1 MADDGDA
8 EDPDFKL
15 YVALGLLKQ
24 FWNPHNL
31 GAETK
36 PDGVPSWRMQQSTG
50 LDPAVVA
57 ALERQLNATID
68 ELEERLRKK
77 STLENARGALQ
88 DAKVMVYPSSNVS
101 LRADFTNNALRA
113 LRKQASAFEG
123 ATEAPTP
130 PPPADAVVA
139 QRDDPCNDFSDD
151 KRRMTEAVGHHGLLT
166 QAMDVEVVD
175 PRLFLQ
181 EEVEWAELKNDAM
194 EHAKHGTYFYRGNYW
209 TLKQLDTLAKKHRE
223 RVEAQVASE
232 SQVDGYRR
240 ARGLIDDRDMGLHN
254 EWEEWTKQEVRKRL
268 LRDNMDAESLER
280 EFARRL
286 VIVHIDVLDEIQRRA
301 STAKSEDPAESVT
314 YGYEMDSLVQNVAH
328 LLKYRRCVKL
338 AKLVYKRQGVGS
350 LHDQYEAKLLN
361 KELAHSHQDESNTE
375 MGIARRIIRQ
385 AHVSNYVH
393 YTYTSPDYVNEQKQ
407 SVRDKQRAAIVD
419 VDKQRGLTYYPEEY
433 PTNPP
438 MAPIMCAAP
447 PRMGKSHLTL
457 LLASFAVKFGGHV
470 EYGVAPNAAIP
481 VAETFERVK
490 RLQWKRQSLRC
501 LKDPKTPQ
509 MDRPPEIGNL
519 NVYSQDESK
528 QIQQMNARIHTL
540 ASDVNAWVLHVR
552 DEAQHVYKVADKMNT
567 ALADSFPIFY
577 GLNMCVSATLLP
589 ACMEGELVG
598 NLNSVRQ
605 LLRVKNSDHPT
616 RSALEKYAI
625 LQPWS
630 FPIGPD
636 FLVPPS
642 TRFFGNTYGNDR
654 YPDDFDD
661 LDDGW
666 YKQIYDPDALVLSRP
681 TNYYGTWLHVKEYRG
696 VDVNDELDAR
706 HIMSESDV
714 YIDDCLV
721 PSRLLHAAML
731 DNPTF
736 GKGAPFNLNVAYDA
750 YLVQFNRR
758 NRKYYDEV
766 SGNIKADRGL
776 RIANQPI
783 HRLTVDAAW
792 VMDHA
797 RAWMDEQPHD
807 IEGTPGGKIYPMLI
821 TAPDFMQI
829 KRLQWVSLMLK
840 VAWLRMH
847 EDYMNNVGRNL
858 PPDEVRERY
867 GVVALVYQS
876 EKSVFSSMAA
886 PEDVGPEVKERKV
899 IAITFDPTLPENRF
913 PMHAYPDLPT
923 GTMESSIFIPTITP
937 KHYEAH
943 EQLFKT
949 IQQRARLRSDGSRQL
964 DQVDPPELFERLNAL
979 QFLLKG
985 LPPYN
990 ALTGQDAYSQVE
1002 RFPKLVHRLYRFD
1015 MEDCWMR
1022 VNNPQ
1027 QMDKDELKDAYAYED
1042 QDDQANAT
1050 RPNNQTAYIIG
1061 SVFNNDTFSRD
1072 NNTEGCDNE
1081 PRRQDEMQDPYANP
1095 AGSFSGGASQQDGPQ
1110 SPAAAPRIEN
1120 DPDKPYAIP
1129 PCKGDDPDGTD
1140 GILPPKRRL
1149 PNMNAIALRLC
1160 ISGYHNAQDA
1170 IKDAHTRCGIHKVA
1184 AAGYKMFEAGLTLQT
1199 TFAEADGTR
1208 RMFVPKYVSFALRR
1222 SARLLP
1228 GGRKENPE
1236 HEMAPNLSVLYQL
1249 LGRGFADTKQVELP
1263 TNWKLV
1269 VLSRTQVRKTVKL
1282 YGNAELLMSR
1292 FKNESIEGRKL
1303 ALGSLLES
1311 ITGSPYND
1319 IKTKFLGKKET
1330 KQRAS
1335 QLLLDASTLNR
1346 LLSMDVAEVGQ
1357 WPFHRMRD
1365 CLTGDHRSPIGAAG
1379 LTEAEQELENAWP
1392 AFVPGTTDLQRH
1404 ETPIALVT
1412 NGDGNGGGHGG
1423 LTEGLEFAPF
1433 TP

>member
-1 MADDGDA
+1 MADDEDV

-15 YVALGLLKQ
+15 YVVLSLLKQ
-24 FWNPHNL
+24 FWNPRNL

-36 PDGVPSWRMQQSTG
+36 PDGVPSWQTQQSTG
-50 LDPAVVA
+50 TDPAVVT
-57 ALERQLNATID
+57 ALERKLNATIE

-77 STLENARGALQ
+77 SKLENARSALRDAKAVVDPSSDASQKAKFANHALQ
-88 DAKVMVYPSSNVS
+88 
-101 LRADFTNNALRA
+101 A
-113 LRKQASAFEG
+113 LRKQVYAFEG
-123 ATEAPTP
+123 ATEAPPP

-139 QRDDPCNDFSDD
+139 QRDDHCNDFSDE

-166 QAMDVEVVD
+166 QAMDVEAAG

-181 EEVEWAELKNDAM
+181 EEAEWVELKNEAM
-194 EHAKHGTYFYRGNYW
+194 EHAKNGTYFYRGNYW

-232 SQVDGYRR
+232 SRVDAYRR
-240 ARGLIDDRDMGLHN
+240 THGLIGDRDMGPHK

-268 LRDNMDAESLER
+268 LRDNMHAESLER

-301 STAKSEDPAESVT
+301 NTAKSEDPAESVT

-350 LHDQYEAKLLN
+350 LHDQYEARLLN

-393 YTYTSPDYVNEQKQ
+393 YTHTSPDYVNERNQ
-407 SVRDKQRAAIVD
+407 VARDEQRASIAD
-419 VDKQRGLTYYPEEY
+419 VDEGRGLVYYPEEY
-433 PTNPP
+433 TTNPP

-470 EYGVAPNAAIP
+470 EYGVAPNVQIP
-481 VAETFERVK
+481 VAETYERIK
-490 RLQWKRQSLRC
+490 RLKWRRQSFRC
-501 LKDPKTPQ
+501 SKDPKTPNA
-509 MDRPPEIGNL
+509 DRPLDIGNI
-519 NVYSQDESK
+519 NVYSHDESK
-528 QIQQMNARIHTL
+528 QIQMMNARIHRL

-552 DEAQHVYKVADKMNT
+552 DEAQYVYKVADKINT

-605 LLRVKNSDHPT
+605 LLRVKKSEHPT

-642 TRFFGNTYGNDR
+642 ERFFGNTYGNDR
-654 YPDDFDD
+654 YPSDFNTE
-661 LDDGW
+661 DDGW
-666 YKQIYDPDALVLSRP
+666 YKEIYDSSSTPPLTRP
-681 TNYYGTWLHVKEYRG
+681 TNYYGTWLHVKEYQG
-696 VDVNDELDAR
+696 VDVDDNLYAR
-706 HIMSESDV
+706 RLKSESDV
-714 YIDDCLV
+714 YIDDCLILA
-721 PSRLLHAAML
+721 RMRHKAML
-731 DNPTF
+731 DDPTF
-736 GKGAPFNLNVAYDA
+736 GKGAAFNLNVAYDA

-758 NRKYYDEV
+758 NRKYYDEA
-766 SGNIKADRGL
+766 SGNIRADRGL
-776 RIANQPI
+776 RIANQPV

-792 VMDHA
+792 SMEHA
-797 RAWMDEQPHD
+797 RAWMDEEPHD
-807 IEGTPGGKIYPMLI
+807 IEGTPGGQIHPMLI

-829 KRLQWVSLMLK
+829 RRLQWVSLMLK

-847 EDYMNNVGRNL
+847 EDYMNNVGRDL
-858 PPDEVRERY
+858 QPDELRLRY
-867 GVVALVYQS
+867 GVVVLVYQS

-886 PEDVGPEVKERKV
+886 PDDVGSEVKERKV

-943 EQLFKT
+943 EQLFRT
-949 IQQRARLRSDGSRQL
+949 IQQRARRRPDGSRQL

-990 ALTGQDAYSQVE
+990 ALTAQDTYSQVE

-1022 VNNPQ
+1022 VDNPQ
-1027 QMDKDELKDAYAYED
+1027 QMDADELEDAYKD
-1042 QDDQANAT
+1042 QDDQVNAT
-1050 RPNNQTAYIIG
+1050 GPNNQTAYIIG
-1061 SVFNNDTFSRD
+1061 GGYDDDKMARANNLD
-1072 NNTEGCDNE
+1072 GCDNE
-1081 PRRQDEMQDPYANP
+1081 PRRRDEMQDPYANP
-1095 AGSFSGGASQQDGPQ
+1095 AGSFGGGASQQDGPQ

-1120 DPDKPYAIP
+1120 DPDEPYAIP
-1129 PCKGDDPDGTD
+1129 PCKGEDPEIDGNP
-1140 GILPPKRRL
+1140 PPKRRL

-1170 IKDAHTRCGIHKVA
+1170 IEDAYTKCGIRKVA
-1184 AAGYKMFEAGLTLQT
+1184 AAGYRMFEAGLTLQT
-1199 TFAEADGTR
+1199 TFVEADGAQ

-1222 SARLLP
+1222 SKQFLP
-1228 GGRKENPE
+1228 GGRKANPE
-1236 HEMAPNLSVLYQL
+1236 HAMAPNLSVLYQM
-1249 LGRGFADTKQVELP
+1249 LGRGFADTKRVELP

-1269 VLSRTQVRKTVKL
+1269 VLSRDDVRKTVKL
-1282 YGNAELLMSR
+1282 YGNTELLVSR

-1311 ITGSPYND
+1311 IEGEPYND
-1319 IKTKFLGKKET
+1319 IKTKFLGKKDTE
-1330 KQRAS
+1330 KRAS
-1335 QLLLDASTLNR
+1335 QPLLDASTLNR
-1346 LLSMDVAEVGQ
+1346 LLSMDVEEVGQ

-1379 LTEAEQELENAWP
+1379 LTEAEQKLENAWP

-1404 ETPIALVT
+1404 ETPIVLVA
-1412 NGDGNGGGHGG
+1412 NGDGNGDNGG
-1423 LTEGLEFAPF
+1423 LTEGLAFAPF

>member
-1 MADDGDA
+1 
-8 EDPDFKL
+8 
-15 YVALGLLKQ
+15 
-24 FWNPHNL
+24 
-31 GAETK
+31 
-36 PDGVPSWRMQQSTG
+36 
-50 LDPAVVA
+50 
-57 ALERQLNATID
+57 
-68 ELEERLRKK
+68 
-77 STLENARGALQ
+77 
-88 DAKVMVYPSSNVS
+88 
-101 LRADFTNNALRA
+101 
-113 LRKQASAFEG
+113 
-123 ATEAPTP
+123 
-130 PPPADAVVA
+130 
-139 QRDDPCNDFSDD
+139 
-151 KRRMTEAVGHHGLLT
+151 
-166 QAMDVEVVD
+166 
-175 PRLFLQ
+175 
-181 EEVEWAELKNDAM
+181 
-194 EHAKHGTYFYRGNYW
+194 
-209 TLKQLDTLAKKHRE
+209 
-223 RVEAQVASE
+223 
-232 SQVDGYRR
+232 
-240 ARGLIDDRDMGLHN
+240 
-254 EWEEWTKQEVRKRL
+254 
-268 LRDNMDAESLER
+268 
-280 EFARRL
+280 
-286 VIVHIDVLDEIQRRA
+286 
-301 STAKSEDPAESVT
+301 
-314 YGYEMDSLVQNVAH
+314 
-328 LLKYRRCVKL
+328 
-338 AKLVYKRQGVGS
+338 
-350 LHDQYEAKLLN
+350 
-361 KELAHSHQDESNTE
+361 

-393 YTYTSPDYVNEQKQ
+393 YTHTSPYYVNDENQ
-407 SVRDKQRAAIVD
+407 SVRDKQRTAIVD
-419 VDKQRGLTYYPEEY
+419 EQRDLAYYPEEY
-433 PTNPP
+433 TTNPP

-457 LLASFAVKFGGHV
+457 LLASFAVKFGGHI

-501 LKDPKTPQ
+501 LKDLKTPQ
-509 MDRPPEIGNL
+509 MNRPQEIGNL

-528 QIQQMNARIHTL
+528 QIQRMNARIHTL
-540 ASDVNAWVLHVR
+540 ASDVNAWVLNVR
-552 DEAQHVYKVADKMNT
+552 DEAQYVYKVADKMNT

-605 LLRVKNSDHPT
+605 LLRVKNSNPPT

-642 TRFFGNTYGNDR
+642 TRFFGNTLGVDR
-654 YPDDFDD
+654 YPSDFNEE
-661 LDDGW
+661 DDGW
-666 YKQIYDPDALVLSRP
+666 YKQIYDSSKPSPPARP
-681 TNYYGTWLHVKEYRG
+681 TNYYGTWLHVEEYQG
-696 VDVNDELDAR
+696 EDVKDNRYAR
-706 HIMSESDV
+706 YIRSESDV

-721 PSRLLHAAML
+721 PARLLHAAML

-736 GKGAPFNLNVAYDA
+736 GKGAAFNLNVAYDA

-797 RAWMDEQPHD
+797 RAWMDEKPHD
-807 IEGTPGGKIYPMLI
+807 IEGTPGGTIYPMLI

-847 EDYMNNVGRNL
+847 EDYMNNVGRSL
-858 PPDEVRERY
+858 TPDKVRERY
-867 GVVALVYQS
+867 GVVVLVYQS
-876 EKSVFSSMAA
+876 EKSIFSSMAA
-886 PEDVGPEVKERKV
+886 PDDVGQEVKERKV

-937 KHYEAH
+937 KHYKAH

-949 IQQRARLRSDGSRQL
+949 IQQRARLRSDNSRQL
-964 DQVDPPELFERLNAL
+964 DQVNPPELFERLNAL

-990 ALTGQDAYSQVE
+990 ALTGQDTYSQVE
-1002 RFPKLVHRLYRFD
+1002 HFPKLVHRLYRFD

-1022 VNNPQ
+1022 VDNPQ
-1027 QMDKDELKDAYAYED
+1027 QMDADELKDAYED

-1050 RPNNQTAYIIG
+1050 RQNNAYLIG
-1061 SVFNNDTFSRD
+1061 GGYNDELFVRTNNL
-1072 NNTEGCDNE
+1072 EGCDNE
-1081 PRRQDEMQDPYANP
+1081 PRRQDKMQNPYANP

-1110 SPAAAPRIEN
+1110 SPAAAPSIEN
-1120 DPDKPYAIP
+1120 KPNEPYAIP
-1129 PCKGDDPDGTD
+1129 PCKGDDPDGAED
-1140 GILPPKRRL
+1140 HPPNRRL

-1199 TFAEADGTR
+1199 TFADADGNQQ
-1208 RMFVPKYVSFALRR
+1208 MFVPKYVSFALRR
-1222 SARLLP
+1222 SAKFLP
-1228 GGRKENPE
+1228 GGHKENPE

-1249 LGRGFADTKQVELP
+1249 LGRGFTDTKNVELP
-1263 TNWKLV
+1263 KDWKLV

-1282 YGNAELLMSR
+1282 YGNAELLVSR

-1311 ITGSPYND
+1311 ITGNPYNE
-1319 IKTKFLGKKET
+1319 ITTKFLGKKET

-1335 QLLLDASTLNR
+1335 QLLLDASTLKR

-1365 CLTGDHRSPIGAAG
+1365 CLTGDHRSPTGAAG
-1379 LTEAEQELENAWP
+1379 LTEAEQDLENAWP

-1404 ETPIALVT
+1404 ETPIALVK
-1412 NGDGNGGGHGG
+1412 NDDGNGDDNGDNGDNGG
-1423 LTEGLEFAPF
+1423 LTEGLVFAPF